1 MLTNK
6 PENSLGFSSVEELLL
21 KNSQLFSNK
30 EAIIYYNVDTEET
43 VKLTYSELLKTVRQT
58 AFLLSSLGIRKKTV
72 LLF

>member
-43 VKLTYSELLKTVRQT
+43 VKLTYS
-58 AFLLSSLGIRKKTV
+58 
-72 LLF
+72 